1 MKIDKTILEWI
12 LIASI
17 GAILVFTFADFSGK
31 STKKE
36 VIIDESAYE
45 AYPLTAWKDTDGS
58 GYEDFPLMAWR
69 STEEKWDGS
78 EQPVV
83 KIKYRVFDHNSR
95 IWVYD
100 EYGYVVHKQP
110 YDRDPSDD
118 GTPRDFTYSW
128 RLYKSE
134 WSDEIEPG
142 DYTITMGFGDSGTGD
157 NQRRINITI

>member
-1 MKIDKTILEWI
+1 
-12 LIASI
+12 
-17 GAILVFTFADFSGK
+17 
-31 STKKE
+31 
-36 VIIDESAYE
+36 
-45 AYPLTAWKDTDGS
+45 
-58 GYEDFPLMAWR
+58 MAWFD
-69 STEEKWDGS
+69 TEEKWDKSIGD
-78 EQPVV
+78 VV

-142 DYTITMGFGDSGTGD
+142 DYTITMGFGDSGTGS
-157 NQRRINITI
+157 NQRRITITI

>member
-1 MKIDKTILEWI
+1 MKIDKTLLEWI

-17 GAILVFTFADFSGK
+17 SSVLVFTFVDFSDEP
-31 STKKE
+31 TKEE
-36 VIIDESAYE
+36 VII
-45 AYPLTAWKDTDGS
+45 DGS

-157 NQRRINITI
+157 NRRRINITI

>member
-1 MKIDKTILEWI
+1 MKMDKTILEWI

-17 GAILVFTFADFSGK
+17 GVILVFTFVDFGDEP
-31 STKKE
+31 TKEE
-36 VIIDESAYE
+36 VII
-45 AYPLTAWKDTDGS
+45 DGS

-128 RLYKSE
+128 RLYESE

-157 NQRRINITI
+157 NRRRINITI

>member
-17 GAILVFTFADFSGK
+17 GAILVFTFVDFGDE

-36 VIIDESAYE
+36 VIID
-45 AYPLTAWKDTDGS
+45 DS
-58 GYEDFPLMAWR
+58 GYEDFPLMAWFD
-69 STEEKWDGS
+69 TEEKWDGTM
-78 EQPVV
+78 QPIV

-95 IWVYD
+95 IWVYNAN
-100 EYGYVVHKQP
+100 GYVVHKQP
-110 YDRDPSDD
+110 YDRDPKDD

-134 WSDEIEPG
+134 WSDKIEPG
-142 DYTITMGFGDSGTGD
+142 DYTIKMGYDTKNTGGIM
-157 NQRRINITI
+157 QIVITI

>member
-1 MKIDKTILEWI
+1 MKMDKTILEWI

-17 GAILVFTFADFSGK
+17 GVILVFTFVDSGDEP
-31 STKKE
+31 TKEE
-36 VIIDESAYE
+36 VII
-45 AYPLTAWKDTDGS
+45 DGS

-157 NQRRINITI
+157 NRRRINITI

>member
-1 MKIDKTILEWI
+1 MRINLTELEWW
-12 LIASI
+12 LV
-17 GAILVFTFADFSGK
+17 AITSMVLFYTFADFSDVPIK
-31 STKKE
+31 QE
-36 VIIDESAYE
+36 VVIDEMA
-45 AYPLTAWKDTDGS
+45 
-58 GYEDFPLMAWR
+58 YEDFPLIAWFD
-69 STEEKWDGS
+69 TEEKWDKSIGD
-78 EQPVV
+78 VV
-83 KIKYRVFDHNSR
+83 KIKYRVFNHNSR

-100 EYGYVVHKQP
+100 ENGYVVHKQP

-157 NQRRINITI
+157 NRRRINITI